1 MNNNNTST
9 TSTTETYKQKLD
21 ALRKAMYVALA
32 PADRLFV
39 DFLDVPIG
47 GEGWR
52 EMTEEEREAYD
63 LLNKIEEAFCNF
75 EDLLASDKEKKAW
88 TR

>member
-1 MNNNNTST
+1 MNNNNT

-21 ALRKAMYVALA
+21 SLRKAMYVALA
-32 PADRLFV
+32 PADRLFC

-52 EMTEEEREAYD
+52 EMTAEEREASA
-63 LLNKIEEAFCNF
+63 LLYKIEEAFCNF
-75 EDLLASDKEKKAW
+75 EDLLASDKEKKEW